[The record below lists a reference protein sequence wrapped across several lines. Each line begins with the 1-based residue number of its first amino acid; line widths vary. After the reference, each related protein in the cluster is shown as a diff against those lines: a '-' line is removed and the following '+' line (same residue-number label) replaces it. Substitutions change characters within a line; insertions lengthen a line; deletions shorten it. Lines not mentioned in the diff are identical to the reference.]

1 MIKDLTCNS
10 TKNRDVKRI
19 KRQKEE
25 GRGTF
30 YFEGNFE
37 KARETLP
44 GSHRDLSLCKE
55 SIFSSKS
62 GSFNVR
68 HLSSHEGSTMY

>member
-19 KRQKEE
+19 KWQKE
-25 GRGTF
+25 GGTF